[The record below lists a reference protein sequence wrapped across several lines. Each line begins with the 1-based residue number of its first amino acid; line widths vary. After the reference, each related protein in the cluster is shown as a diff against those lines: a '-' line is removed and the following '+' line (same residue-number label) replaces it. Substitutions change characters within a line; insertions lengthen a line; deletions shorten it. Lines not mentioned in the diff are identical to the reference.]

1 MPAFASRRRPARF
14 GSRNSLLQRAFD
26 ANTRSGHPGREK
38 CGLGGKLEVN
48 GVGDWN
54 TTQAIKSFQMH
65 VGLVADGVAG
75 PLTRAAITNELS
87 GI

>member
-1 MPAFASRRRPARF
+1 MPDRSVRDRTSTATM
-14 GSRNSLLQRAFD
+14 RAI
-26 ANTRSGHPGREK
+26 
-38 CGLGGKLEVN
+38 GGKLDVN